1 MENNSEFSFYALW
14 IIFQGFITSQKW
26 RFKREIRRC
35 YTRFFRED
43 EHKLLLREQCVRVRA
58 RLTTFEIQ
66 GSSVLLWKILRS
78 AVDDLWS
85 TICRNALSL
94 QGSCEHN
101 GELAIRKEDE
111 SKVCKAG
118 YCYARWYCKHL
129 LILISFI
136 CLFHSSRFYYLAYF
150 YHPTV
155 FSSIISLNS
164 LYHLIRFSSDNIEIK
179 D

>member
-1 MENNSEFSFYALW
+1 MNHFSRIYNKSKME
-14 IIFQGFITSQKW
+14 IQT
-26 RFKREIRRC
+26 RVIRRC

-136 CLFHSSRFYYLAYF
+136 CLFHLLAILLSRLFLSSNC
-150 YHPTV
+150 V
-155 FSSIISLNS
+155 
-164 LYHLIRFSSDNIEIK
+164 LINHFVK
-179 D
+179 